1 MQQVLLI
8 GIGGFFGAIARF
20 LTSKYTSGFLGNFP
34 LGTLIVNVIGSFAL
48 GFIMYS
54 VLNDSRLISP
64 EFRSFAAI
72 GFIGAFTTMST
83 FAYESFRFIDL
94 RDMAMFGL
102 NFGSNLILCL
112 LAIYLGK
119 VTALLIG
126 GIIK

>member
-1 MQQVLLI
+1 
-8 GIGGFFGAIARF
+8 
-20 LTSKYTSGFLGNFP
+20 
-34 LGTLIVNVIGSFAL
+34 
-48 GFIMYS
+48 MYS